1 MSSAGM
7 VVRRSAR
14 AGAAALF
21 CALHPGVGAAQFAAP
36 EAAVGRAADRPPVH
50 ARRHMIAA
58 ANPLATAAGL
68 EMLRAGGTA
77 TDAAVAAQLVLTLV
91 EPQSSGLGGGAFLV
105 HFDPAVAP
113 DAGGLTT
120 YDGRE
125 TAPAAAKPDRFM
137 KADGSAMAFREAV
150 VGGRS
155 VGTPGTVKLSAHA
168 HARHGRLPWARL
180 FEPAIKLA
188 EEGFPVSPRLHGLL
202 ANEAALKS
210 DPVAAAYFYQPD
222 GAPWPVGHILKNPEL
237 AATLK
242 SIAAQGEQAFYA
254 GPTAAALVAKVTGD
268 PINPGDLTLAD
279 LADYQ
284 IIERPPVCAAYRVYQ
299 VCGMGPPSSG
309 AVAVGQIL
317 GALEPLDMAALKPL
331 SAESVHWFAEAG
343 RLAFADRGRYLADPA
358 FVNVPINGLLDKGYI
373 KSRAALLS
381 PDKSVGVAK
390 PGEPPQRHGR
400 LYAPQPEQAEYGTSH
415 ISVIDGD
422 GRAVSMTTTI
432 EDAFGARRMVG
443 GFLLNNEL
451 TDFSFKPEDGGLPV
465 ANRVE
470 PGKRPRSSM
479 APTIVFDGAG
489 KLYAVVGSP
498 GGSSI
503 INYVAKTLVA
513 LLDWGMDPQA
523 AVAYPNMGS
532 RNGPTEVEAG
542 TPLVGPAAALE
553 AKGHTVKALDL
564 TSGTQAIVVKADGLW
579 GGADPRREGVALG
592 D

>member
-1 MSSAGM
+1 MPSIGISVRGSAW
-7 VVRRSAR
+7 

-21 CALHPGVGAAQFAAP
+21 CALHPGVGVAQFAAP
-36 EAAVGRAADRPPVH
+36 EAAGGRAADRPPAH
-50 ARRHMIAA
+50 ARRYMIAA

-77 TDAAVAAQLVLTLV
+77 TDAAIAAQLVLTLV

-105 HFDPAVAP
+105 HFDPAVG
-113 DAGGLTT
+113 GGLTT

-137 KADGSAMAFREAV
+137 KADGSAMSFKEAV

-155 VGTPGTVKLSAHA
+155 VGTPGTVKLLSYAHA
-168 HARHGRLPWARL
+168 KHGRLPWAKL
-180 FEPAIKLA
+180 FEPAIKSA
-188 EEGFPVSPRLHGLL
+188 EDGFAVSPRLHGLL
-202 ANEAALKS
+202 AGETALKS
-210 DPVAAAYFYQPD
+210 DPAAAAYFYQPD
-222 GAPWPVGHILKNPEL
+222 GAPWPVGHILKNPGL

-242 SIAAQGEQAFYA
+242 NIAVQGEQAFYA
-254 GPTAAALVAKVTGD
+254 GPTAAALVAKVTDD
-268 PINPGDLTLAD
+268 PVNPGDLTLAD
-279 LADYQ
+279 LAAYQ
-284 IIERPPVCAAYRVYQ
+284 IVERPPVCAAYRAYQ

-317 GALEPLDMAALKPL
+317 GVLEPLDMAALKPFPV
-331 SAESVHWFAEAG
+331 ESVHWFAEAG

-358 FVNVPINGLLDKGYI
+358 FVNAPINGLLDKGYI

-400 LYAPQPEQAEYGTSH
+400 LYAPQAEQAEYGTSH
-415 ISVIDGD
+415 ISVIDGE

-432 EDAFGARRMVG
+432 EDGFGARRMVG

-479 APTIVFDGAG
+479 APTIVFDPSG

-523 AVAYPNMGS
+523 AATYPNMGS

-542 TPLVGPAAALE
+542 TPLVGLVSALE

-564 TSGTQAIVVKADGLW
+564 TSGTQAIVVKPDGLW

>member
-7 VVRRSAR
+7 VMRRSAW

-21 CALHPGVGAAQFAAP
+21 CAFHPGVGSAQSAVP
-36 EAAVGRAADRPPVH
+36 EAATGRAADRPPAH
-50 ARRHMIAA
+50 ARRHMIAT

-77 TDAAVAAQLVLTLV
+77 TDAAIAAQLVLTLV

-105 HFDPAVAP
+105 HFDPAVG
-113 DAGGLTT
+113 GGLTT

-137 KADGSAMAFREAV
+137 KADGSAMTFKEAV

-168 HARHGRLPWARL
+168 HAKHGRLPWAEL
-180 FEPAIKLA
+180 FKPAIKSA

-202 ANEAALKS
+202 AGEAALKS
-210 DPVAAAYFYQPD
+210 DPAAAAYFYQPD
-222 GAPWPVGHILKNPEL
+222 GTPWPVGHILKNPDL

-254 GPTAAALVAKVTGD
+254 GPTAAALVAKVTSD
-268 PINPGDLTLAD
+268 RVNPGDLTLAD
-279 LADYQ
+279 LAAYQ
-284 IIERPPVCAAYRVYQ
+284 IIERPPVCAAYRAYQ
-299 VCGMGPPSSG
+299 ICGMGPPSSG

-317 GALEPLDMAALKPL
+317 GVLEPLDMAAVKPF

-358 FVNVPINGLLDKGYI
+358 FVNVPLSGLLDKGYI

-400 LYAPQPEQAEYGTSH
+400 LYAPQAEQAEYGTSH
-415 ISVIDGD
+415 ISVIDGE

-432 EDAFGARRMVG
+432 EDGFGARRMVG

-479 APTIVFDGAG
+479 APTIVFDPSG
-489 KLYAVVGSP
+489 KLYAVIGSP

-523 AVAYPNMGS
+523 AASYPNMGS

-542 TPLVGPAAALE
+542 TPLAGLVSALE

>member
-1 MSSAGM
+1 MPSAEKLL
-7 VVRRSAR
+7 RRSAW
-14 AGAAALF
+14 AGVATLF
-21 CALHPGVGAAQFAAP
+21 CALYPGVGAAQFAAP
-36 EAAVGRAADRPPVH
+36 EAAVGLAADHPPVH

-77 TDAAVAAQLVLTLV
+77 TDAAVAAQLVLALV

-105 HFDPAVAP
+105 HFDPA
-113 DAGGLTT
+113 AGVGLTT

-125 TAPAAAKPDRFM
+125 TAPAAAKPDRFL
-137 KADGSAMAFREAV
+137 KADGSAMAFKEAV

-155 VGTPGTVKLSAHA
+155 VGTPGTVKLLAHA

-188 EEGFPVSPRLHGLL
+188 DEGFPVSPRLHGLL
-202 ANEAALKS
+202 AGEVALKS
-210 DPVAAAYFYQPD
+210 DPAAAAYFYQPD
-222 GAPWPVGHILKNPEL
+222 GTLWPVGHILKNPEL

-242 SIAAQGEQAFYA
+242 SIATQGEKAFYA
-254 GPTAAALVAKVTGD
+254 GPTAAVLVAKVTSD
-268 PINPGDLTLAD
+268 PVNPGDLTLAD
-279 LADYQ
+279 LAAYQ
-284 IIERPPVCAAYRVYQ
+284 IVERPPVCSAYRAYQ

-317 GALEPLDMAALKPL
+317 ATLEPLDMAAVKPF

-358 FVNVPINGLLDKGYI
+358 FVNVPLNGLLDKGYV

-400 LYAPQPEQAEYGTSH
+400 LYAPQDEQAEYGTSH
-415 ISVIDGD
+415 ISVIDGE

-479 APTIVFDGAG
+479 APTIVFDPSG
-489 KLYAVVGSP
+489 KLYAVLGSP

-523 AVAYPNMGS
+523 AATYPNMGS

-542 TPLVGPAAALE
+542 TPLAGLVSALE

-564 TSGTQAIVVKADGLW
+564 TSGTQAIVVKPDGLW